1 MKIYKYTYMISF
13 CGHGSFKCTELECRE
28 CEKTIKIKDGI
39 FMESTMRKSNLNTV
53 IPGYGMYTI
62 YQTEENPKKAISSIQ
77 SVLKNKL
84 RKTQEE
90 IEKINTSLEDLDE
103 EMIQINADLL
113 REKDLKK

>member
-62 YQTEENPKKAISSIQ
+62 YQTEEMTA
-77 SVLKNKL
+77 LKDKYD
-84 RKTQEE
+84 KE
-90 IEKINTSLEDLDE
+90 IEKINASLEDLDE

>member
-13 CGHGSFKCTELECRE
+13 CGHGSFKCTELEYRE

-90 IEKINTSLEDLDE
+90 IEKINASLEDLDE

>member
-84 RKTQEE
+84 H
-90 IEKINTSLEDLDE
+90 S
-103 EMIQINADLL
+103 
-113 REKDLKK
+113 

>member
-13 CGHGSFKCTELECRE
+13 GGHGCFKCTELECRE

-39 FMESTMRKSNLNTV
+39 FMETTMRKSNLNTV

-90 IEKINTSLEDLDE
+90 IEKINASLEDLDE

-113 REKDLKK
+113 SEKDLKK

>member
-1 MKIYKYTYMISF
+1 MERERKIHENIQIHLHDQFLWSWQFQMYRARMQ
-13 CGHGSFKCTELECRE
+13 
-28 CEKTIKIKDGI
+28 
-39 FMESTMRKSNLNTV
+39 RKSNLNTV

-90 IEKINTSLEDLDE
+90 IEKINASLEDLDE